1 MSSVLINPSRTSETS
16 KESRHWFGNVIKVP
30 SLPEAHA
37 IFCDG
42 VVFNKE
48 DNKFYRCV
56 KMDLPDGG
64 GFYFEWQAVTSAAK
78 RSFLIPVG
86 KLTQYDAAH
95 EKWDDW
101 TEKDTL
107 HTVATTINEIIFGLL
122 RYKVNIEPFGYT
134 KVEGLSDDQV
144 IPANTYFYWQWLDQ
158 VVWNTSYKPEFTRHK
173 KFTGVFQ
180 KVEPNK
186 HGDTFAKVKKNLGID
201 CVYTQDD
208 IYDPDQFNVNAAIK
222 AAIVPKLNALIREL
236 NKHGTELNL
245 GVSTE
250 DSYADLAKTINDI
263 VDEVNP
269 YSSHWQILINRI
281 WQVEDILGRGIF
293 TEPST
298 ADEAV
303 TQKIDIATWQGV
315 EWLHNYF
322 RTRDTSPVKGKTYY
336 TYNEQGQMSPAVI
349 SGGKF
354 PSSTH
359 DYYEKFTSSDLKF
372 TNTVSTIESIL
383 KLLNSIDTT
392 VGSLDGGDTPLATYI
407 ANLKQRVKNNE
418 YHLGNVDKSITE
430 INVTIGDINDRL
442 RANRELILGEVNVRK
457 TAVEGLA
464 TDISN
469 VSSRVDDAVSGINE
483 IQATFGDI
491 RYVVPTEANFQPNT
505 TYYKWD
511 SAKGMYVPI
520 EVTDGNSIAEYIN
533 TNHVKVLKLD
543 NSETVR
549 SLIDGLKN
557 QLTDVDEKNTNA
569 IEAVKNTVDPLVP
582 KVEDL
587 ATDVDKLTKNADDL
601 RKITVGDSTESAV
614 TGADRQGYMSMG
626 DNDFLNYAGIQAYM
640 LAKADGTA
648 DGIYRLVTDLF
659 GVSTVR
665 QWKEKYLQTP
675 LGKGQTITGFYQR
688 NVKYASKDTHRGL
701 IDLNTRAIGHLAG
714 NYYIQNDTIKDLR
727 EDVDNLQ
734 ESTKRLT
741 EIDKLKRIVIGNK
754 NYDDTTIGRDPD
766 QDWTVPARDH
776 ETRLDEQ
783 RQLIANLQ
791 KQVDQMVINSIQPS
805 LAMMTAL
812 TQERFTVSE
821 LHYLVDRIIT
831 VQNAFN
837 KLVGT
842 DVPWQKATGVF
853 QTGYTY
859 YRKGDGDTYT
869 KLHDAT
875 DYVVGL
881 EIGSDIYTKEL
892 VGPVTENYSIKD
904 IKIAINR
911 MVAYYKS
918 MSVIYPEYSELPSDT
933 VINRGVTYYRNVDG
947 VYDEILPERD
957 DPSMIG
963 KTVREYDP
971 NNRWYLKITE
981 QIPEDEYTCTPL
993 RIYANEFLKLLRITV
1008 DNKISEMYTNK

>member
-1 MSSVLINPSRTSETS
+1 MSSVLINPSRTSDTS
-16 KESRHWFGNVIKVP
+16 QEPRHWFGNVIKVP

-56 KMDLPDGG
+56 KMDLPNGG

-86 KLTQYDAAH
+86 KLTQYDVVD
-95 EKWDDW
+95 KDGVGLW
-101 TEKDTL
+101 TWAEKDTL
-107 HTVATTINEIIFGLL
+107 HTVATTINEIIFGLR
-122 RYKVNIEPFGYT
+122 RYRVNIEPFGYT
-134 KVEGLSDDQV
+134 KAEGLSDDQV
-144 IPANTYFYWQWLDQ
+144 IPADTYFYWQWMDQ
-158 VVWNTSYKPEFTRHK
+158 IVWNTSDEPVFTRHK

-180 KVEPNK
+180 KVEPETNE
-186 HGDTFAKVKKNLGID
+186 TFSDVKTRLGID
-201 CVYTQDD
+201 CVYTQDAVC
-208 IYDPDQFNVNAAIK
+208 DPNQFDADEMMTAL
-222 AAIVPKLNALIREL
+222 VPKLNALIREL

-250 DSYADLAKTINDI
+250 DSYAVLAKTINDI

-322 RTRDTSPVKGKTYY
+322 RTRDTSPVEGKTYY
-336 TYNEQGQMSPAVI
+336 TYNDQGQMSPAVI
-349 SGGKF
+349 SGGEF

-359 DYYEKFTSSDLKF
+359 GYYEKFTSSDLKF

-407 ANLKQRVKNNE
+407 SNLKQRVKNNE

-442 RANRELILGEVNVRK
+442 SANHKLILGEVNVRK
-457 TAVEGLA
+457 TAVKGLA
-464 TDISN
+464 NDISN
-469 VSSRVDDAVSGINE
+469 VSSRVNDVVSGINE
-483 IQATFGDI
+483 LQATFGDI
-491 RYVVPTEANFQPNT
+491 RYVVPTEENFEPNT
-505 TYYKWD
+505 TYYIWD
-511 SAKGMYVPI
+511 STKGKYVSI
-520 EVTDGNSIAEYIN
+520 ENPSGSIAEYIN
-533 TNHVKVLKLD
+533 TTHNRVLVLD
-543 NSETVR
+543 RSETVR
-549 SLIDGLKN
+549 YLIDELTSKVKNNESNLGNLKPR
-557 QLTDVDEKNTNA
+557 VDNAEVTIGNIEKNVN
-569 IEAVKNTVDPLVP
+569 
-582 KVEDL
+582 
-587 ATDVDKLTKNADDL
+587 DL
-601 RKITVGDSTESAV
+601 RIITVGTSSKASGV
-614 TGADRQGYMSMG
+614 NKQGYTEVETVQSMTTG
-626 DNDFLNYAGIQAYM
+626 EIFAYVEQPPVLNEDDSPNYV
-640 LAKADGTA
+640 
-648 DGIYRLVTDLF
+648 LVTDLY
-659 GVSTVR
+659 GAHTAGEWLET
-665 QWKEKYLQTP
+665 WKLHHP
-675 LGKGQTITGFYQR
+675 GKDIKLYKR
-688 NVKYASKDTHRGL
+688 DTRYSEDDSHRGL
-701 IDLNTRAIGHLAG
+701 IDRNTEVITDLN
-714 NYYIQNDTIKDLR
+714 KDQKYLTSR
-727 EDVDNLQ
+727 VDDLVSRVDNHSSSFTQVFREIISGKEADKKIKNIIIGTAGLDDSKFTGSSFVNH
-734 ESTKRLT
+734 EDRLAQHRS
-741 EIDKLKRIVIGNK
+741 ELDALK
-754 NYDDTTIGRDPD
+754 
-766 QDWTVPARDH
+766 
-776 ETRLDEQ
+776 EQ
-783 RQLIANLQ
+783 
-791 KQVDQMVINSIQPS
+791 VTQMVINSIQPS

-831 VQNAFN
+831 VQNSFN

-859 YRKGDGDTYT
+859 YRKEDGDTYT
-869 KLHDAT
+869 KLHNAT

-918 MSVIYPEYSELPSDT
+918 MSVIYPDYSELPGDT
-933 VINRGVTYYRNVDG
+933 VINRGVIYYRNVDG

>member
-107 HTVATTINEIIFGLL
+107 HTVATTINEIIFGLR

-134 KVEGLSDDQV
+134 KVEGLTDDQV
-144 IPANTYFYWQWLDQ
+144 IPADTYFYWQWMDQ
-158 VVWNTSYKPEFTRHK
+158 IVWNTSDEPVFTRHK

-180 KVEPNK
+180 EVVPLADE
-186 HGDTFAKVKKNLGID
+186 TFADVKARLGID
-201 CVYTQDD
+201 CVYTQDYV
-208 IYDPDQFNVNAAIK
+208 YDPNQFNVNASMK
-222 AAIVPKLNALIREL
+222 AALVPKLNALIREL

-250 DSYADLAKTINDI
+250 DSYAVLAKTINDI

-281 WQVEDILGRGIF
+281 WQVENILGRGTF
-293 TEPST
+293 VEPST
-298 ADEAV
+298 PDEAV
-303 TQKIDIATWQGV
+303 TQEIDIATWKGV

-322 RTRDTSPVKGKTYY
+322 RTRDTTPVAGKTYY
-336 TYNEQGQMSPAVI
+336 TYNDQGVMSEVTI
-349 SGGKF
+349 TGNVF
-354 PSSTH
+354 PDSTH
-359 DYYEKFTSSDLKF
+359 GYYEHFTKDDLKF

-407 ANLKQRVKNNE
+407 SNLKTRVDSHE
-418 YHLGNVDKSITE
+418 ERLGT
-430 INVTIGDINDRL
+430 
-442 RANRELILGEVNVRK
+442 
-457 TAVEGLA
+457 VEGSVRTITNTTIPGLTSKVEA
-464 TDISN
+464 NENAIGAEVTNRGKEVERLDGRIDG
-469 VSSRVDDAVSGINE
+469 VKARVDDAVSGINE

-491 RYVVPTEANFQPNT
+491 RYVVPTEENFQSDT
-505 TYYKWD
+505 TYYIWD
-511 SAKGMYVPI
+511 STKGKYVSI
-520 EVTDGNSIAEYIN
+520 DVTAGSSIAEYNN
-533 TNHVKVLKLD
+533 TNRVRVLKLD

-549 SLIDGLKN
+549 SLIDGLDSR
-557 QLTDVDEKNTNA
+557 LTEKIDNNTDA
-569 IEAVKNTVDPLVP
+569 IETNTADIRTNYEDIRANAKKITDINNKVNPLAD
-582 KVEDL
+582 KV
-587 ATDVDKLTKNADDL
+587 DDL
-601 RKITVGDSTESAV
+601 RKITVGDSNNPPIT
-614 TGADRQGYMSMG
+614 G
-626 DNDFLNYAGIQAYM
+626 DNKRAYTPLIGDDAGLNTLGVHAYT
-640 LAKADGTA
+640 LEGEPDGV
-648 DGIYRLVTDLF
+648 YHLVTNLYE
-659 GVSTVR
+659 SMTVG
-665 QWKEKYLQTP
+665 QWKEKFA
-675 LGKGQTITGFYQR
+675 QTIAGRDKVIKGFYIR
-688 NVKYASKDTHRGL
+688 NITYSSKDTHRGL
-701 IDLNTRAIGHLAG
+701 IDLNTRAIGYLAT
-714 NYYIQNDTIKDLR
+714 NDMYQNDNI
-727 EDVDNLQ
+727 EELQ
-734 ESTKRLT
+734 KKAERLS
-741 EIDKLKRIVIGNK
+741 EIDKLKKIVIGDKSYTN
-754 NYDDTTIGRDPD
+754 TTIGRDPD
-766 QDWTVPARDH
+766 QDSSVPVRDH
-776 ETRLDEQ
+776 ETRLDEH
-783 RQLIANLQ
+783 RQLIADLR

-842 DVPWQKATGVF
+842 DVPWQEATGVF

-859 YRKGDGDTYT
+859 YRKEGENTYT
-869 KLHDAT
+869 KLHNAT

-918 MSVIYPEYSELPSDT
+918 MSVIYPEYSELPGDT

-963 KTVREYDP
+963 KTIREYDP

-1008 DNKISEMYTNK
+1008 DNKISEMYTNE